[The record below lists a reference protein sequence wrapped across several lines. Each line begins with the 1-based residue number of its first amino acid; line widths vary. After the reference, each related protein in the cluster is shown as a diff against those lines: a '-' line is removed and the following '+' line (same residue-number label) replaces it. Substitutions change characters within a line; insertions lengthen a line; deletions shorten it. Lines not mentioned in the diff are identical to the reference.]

1 VCLLFFNLVADQE
14 YPGPAYQGRNDY
26 REIANPG
33 FIPVPQFNPYAMM
46 YQQQPKFSNGW
57 SYFYGYPSLINPEA
71 APSQRQFDGDDEEF
85 IEEEFDSEIEVG
97 KQAAPAAN
105 VCGRGPTT
113 FPTRRSS
120 ASERI
125 SAGPGA
131 TARKGAWPFMVSF
144 IHLNLNRSLQS
155 SITR

>member
-1 VCLLFFNLVADQE
+1 M
-14 YPGPAYQGRNDY
+14 
-26 REIANPG
+26 
-33 FIPVPQFNPYAMM
+33 PQFNPYAMM

-57 SYFYGYPSLINPEA
+57 SYFSGYPGLINPA
-71 APSQRQFDGDDEEF
+71 ATPSQRQFDEDYEEF
-85 IEEEFDSEIEVG
+85 IEEEFNSEIDVE
-97 KQAAPAAN
+97 KQAAPATN

-125 SAGPGA
+125 AAGPGSA
-131 TARKGAWPFMVSF
+131 ARKGAWPFMVSF
-144 IHLNLNRSLQS
+144 IHLKLNRSLQS

>member
-1 VCLLFFNLVADQE
+1 VFNAFLNSVADQE
-14 YPGPAYQGRNDY
+14 YPGSTYQGRNDY
-26 REIANPG
+26 GEIANPG

-57 SYFYGYPSLINPEA
+57 SYFSGYPGLINPAA
-71 APSQRQFDGDDEEF
+71 APSQRQFDEDYEEL
-85 IEEEFDSEIEVG
+85 EEEFNSEIDVE
-97 KQAAPAAN
+97 KQAAPATN

-125 SAGPGA
+125 SAGPESN
-131 TARKGAWPFMVSF
+131 ARKGAWPFMVSCVHF
-144 IHLNLNRSLQS
+144 L
-155 SITR
+155 